1 MIMWMN
7 EALNREIYD
16 LTQLAIHADDPEQ
29 VKQVLWRFE
38 DIVQLQ
44 GYGLPVQ
51 KAYLLWESGKI
62 STDRLILFLED
73 CYKWSANIQD
83 EKIAK
88 DLRDETVRWTF
99 HLLWKVTQPPR

>member
-38 DIVQLQ
+38 DIVRAEK
-44 GYGLPVQ
+44 YPLPIQ
-51 KAYLLWESGKI
+51 KAFLLWESGII
-62 STDRLILFLED
+62 SADRLILFYED
-73 CYKWSANIQD
+73 CYKWLASDDAAR
-83 EKIAK
+83 EE
-88 DLRDETVRWTF
+88 LMRWVF
-99 HLLWKVTQPPR
+99 HLLWRVTQRTR